1 MGKVINTTSK
11 HLEKYKAET
20 IKELQKLVA
29 KTATT
34 IEIEATRNAPRGE
47 DGDVFINIDKRI
59 YDNGLTAEVGVMG
72 GVSGMPSGKPLKDE
86 QGRVLMTSEQESH
99 MSAYFEFGTGLNFYT
114 VTAGYPQW
122 IIDIAGKF
130 IKNKKGTLKGK
141 PYLYPSVLRN
151 MPIFNKK
158 IKEITDKEVKDE

>member
-1 MGKVINTTSK
+1 M
-11 HLEKYKAET
+11 L
-20 IKELQKLVA
+20 
-29 KTATT
+29 
-34 IEIEATRNAPRGE
+34 
-47 DGDVFINIDKRI
+47 
-59 YDNGLTAEVGVMG
+59 
-72 GVSGMPSGKPLKDE
+72 
-86 QGRVLMTSEQESH
+86 
-99 MSAYFEFGTGLNFYT
+99 
-114 VTAGYPQW
+114 TAGYPQW